1 MNPII
6 VILIISAML
15 SGCQTTYK
23 KPPINEPSTDA
34 TIQLAEAAV
43 SISDS
48 MYEMAVV
55 EKNIMPHSKT
65 NLLTIP
71 NIPPFQVRA
80 SVDWSGPIE
89 EITARIAKAAHYH
102 FHTLGKAPAIPIL
115 VNLTVKDVTLVQI
128 LRNLD
133 YQAGERGS
141 IHVYPNRGMV
151 ELHYA
156 KFYG

>member
-1 MNPII
+1 
-6 VILIISAML
+6 ML
-15 SGCQTTYK
+15 LTGCQNTYK
-23 KPPINEPSTDA
+23 KPPLNEPSTDA

-48 MYEMAVV
+48 MYQMAQV
-55 EKNIMPHSKT
+55 EKNILPHSKES
-65 NLLTIP
+65 LLRIP
-71 NIPPFQVRA
+71 NIRPLQVRA

-89 EITARIAKAAHYH
+89 EITARIAKAAHFH
-102 FHTLGKAPAIPIL
+102 FHALGKQPAIPIL
-115 VNLTVKDVTLVQI
+115 VNLTVKDDTLVQI

-133 YQAGERGS
+133 YQAGEKAS
-141 IHVYPNRGMV
+141 IHVYPNRRMV